1 MRTDDG
7 QREVSLFHVR
17 RTNVSGIPEID
28 VGASSETIVGGRAE
42 LKIAE
47 DLNRSKKNTI
57 TDVKQSFVD

>member
-7 QREVSLFHVR
+7 LREVSLFHVR
-17 RTNVSGIPEID
+17 SKNVPGIPEID

-57 TDVKQSFVD
+57 TDIKQSFVD